1 MPKLSPCSITLS
13 CVVLL
18 LWFTSGQCAM
28 KLKAIWQDAQ
38 QGGEYTAPTRQ
49 DIRQAEE
56 LFSRLLKRERPET
69 LQDDWLKLGFILEK
83 VLFKEKRY
91 WVLHERPDQKQ
102 GRGLFFFSPDST
114 SNSLLMA
121 PHGQKDVGT
130 GYITFRIFQ
139 DNDFAVAAFN
149 TVPRY
154 KDDEGGVR
162 LEYDLGKLPTTYFTA
177 LSRAFAA
184 TFTEGRVLQLHGFAL
199 EKRTSDEGAEAAIIL
214 SGGSETVRHDILVLR
229 ECLQQIFPEKVLIY
243 PRDVQELG
251 GTTNITGKILRQGG
265 NNGFVHVEMS
275 REIRDRLRKNHSLRQ
290 PFGSCLEKMQD

>member
-1 MPKLSPCSITLS
+1 
-13 CVVLL
+13 
-18 LWFTSGQCAM
+18 M
-28 KLKAIWQDAQ
+28 KLKSIWQNAQ
-38 QGGEYTAPTRQ
+38 QGGEYSAPSRQ
-49 DIRQAEE
+49 DIIKAEE
-56 LFSRLLKRERPET
+56 LFNRLLNRERPES
-69 LQDDWLKLGFILEK
+69 LQDDWLKLGFILEE

-91 WVLHERPDQKQ
+91 WALYERPDQKQ

-154 KDDEGGVR
+154 KDDEDGVR

-177 LSRAFAA
+177 LSRAFAT

-199 EKRTSDEGAEAAIIL
+199 EKRTSDQGAEAGLIL
-214 SGGSETVRHDILVLR
+214 SGGGETVRQDILVLQ
-229 ECLQQIFPEKVLIY
+229 ECLQQLFSEKVLIY

-251 GTTNITGKILRQGG
+251 GTTNITGKILRKAGQS
-265 NNGFVHVEMS
+265 GFVHVEIN
-275 REIRDRLRKNHSLRQ
+275 REIRDRLRKNRSLRQ
-290 PFGSCLEKMQD
+290 PFGSCLENMQD